1 MSPYWILLSGISF
14 CLNCLF
20 VIPNRISISKEIRF
34 NGNNSFVAFFSKL
47 LSSLSSLYQPKGSLL
62 VIVLPQTSPSTPT
75 LRYPHPSQRLQVRCR
90 PSQDSL
96 NRPILRHLHPTCS
109 CDSNQVDVSSRWRPK
124 RHCVFQSL
132 DDIWKI
138 SYELSYFFLFV
149 ILVNIICFIISIQF
163 DVSFH

>member
-1 MSPYWILLSGISF
+1 MFQGIPIRLTYTYAPQMSPYWILLSGISF

-62 VIVLPQTSPSTPT
+62 VIVLPQSSPSTPT

-90 PSQDSL
+90 PSRSFSSSL
-96 NRPILRHLHPTCS
+96 PKIRWTDRSCAICIQRAPAILIRSTFHLVGGQSDTA
-109 CDSNQVDVSSRWRPK
+109 SSSP
-124 RHCVFQSL
+124 
-132 DDIWKI
+132 
-138 SYELSYFFLFV
+138 
-149 ILVNIICFIISIQF
+149 
-163 DVSFH
+163 